1 MTHPLEFIAIDPGL
15 AKVGGSGWAKFR
27 CGRLVA
33 AGVVQNHK
41 TWLTVPQR
49 VRGQFTEF
57 SYIAG
62 AVLTVCESM
71 VQRYGPMAAKV
82 PPQDLIDLNLLAGAL
97 GDCWVSA
104 TEWKGG
110 VKREIEQARTLH
122 ALSPEERAV
131 FDEAIAATTK
141 GTQKE
146 IYSAVGIGLS
156 VAKRAHR
163 RCGFPL

>member
-1 MTHPLEFIAIDPGL
+1 MTHPLEFVAIDPGL
-15 AKVGGSGWAKFR
+15 AKVGGSGWAKFGA
-27 CGRLVA
+27 GRLVA
-33 AGVVQNHK
+33 CGVVRNHK

-57 SYIAG
+57 AYIAG
-62 AVLTVCESM
+62 VVQTVCESM

-82 PPQDLIDLNLLAGAL
+82 PPQDLIDLNLLAGHL
-97 GDCWVSA
+97 GDCWV
-104 TEWKGG
+104 TPTVWKGG
-110 VKREIEQARTLH
+110 VKQSIEQARTLH
-122 ALSPEERAV
+122 ALTPEERV
-131 FDEAIAATTK
+131 IFDAAIAATTK

-163 RCGFPL
+163 KCGWPL